1 MYLGI
6 ISTLFGIFF
15 ILFGVAGF
23 LPGFFDN
30 YLLFGTFEVDKI
42 HNIASIVIGVIA
54 LLCSTKWKADRMFFR
69 IFGIIFGLVAIAG
82 YVRQGDLIF
91 THINMADNVLHF
103 VIAVVFLVLGFS
115 ADREGQI

>member
-1 MYLGI
+1 
-6 ISTLFGIFF
+6 
-15 ILFGVAGF
+15 
-23 LPGFFDN
+23 
-30 YLLFGTFEVDKI
+30 
-42 HNIASIVIGVIA
+42 
-54 LLCSTKWKADRMFFR
+54 MFFR
-69 IFGIIFGLVAIAG
+69 IFGIIFGLFAIAG